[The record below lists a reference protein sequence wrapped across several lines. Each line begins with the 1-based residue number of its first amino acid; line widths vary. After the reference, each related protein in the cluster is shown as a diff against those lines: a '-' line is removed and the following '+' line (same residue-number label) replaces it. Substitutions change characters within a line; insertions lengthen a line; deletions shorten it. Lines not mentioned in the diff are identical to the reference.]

1 MKRTTFPTALFAFV
15 LAIGLTPAGQA
26 HDRQEDHGARLAKH
40 MEHAAERLKLSDA
53 QKQQLRPLVEEHVA
67 KAKAIRDKY
76 PPESSPE
83 QKQQMHHEMRA
94 VREDYDGKVQAVLTE
109 EQRQEC
115 EKMRA
120 ERRDR
125 MREHKRE
132 HQDPAAT

>member
-109 EQRQEC
+109 EQRQEW

-132 HQDPAAT
+132 HKDPAAT